1 MSSTTDRYEDEGS
14 GWVTFAG
21 VMILMLA
28 VLNFIRGI
36 SAIADSK
43 FWVGDQKYVIHDL
56 HAWGWIILI
65 IAIIEILVAFG
76 IWSGGEWSRW
86 IGVFIATL
94 NAIWALF
101 FIPASPFWALTLFVI
116 AILVI
121 YGLAAHGGG
130 GRASTS

>member
-1 MSSTTDRYEDEGS
+1 MSSTTDRYGDEGS

>member
-1 MSSTTDRYEDEGS
+1 VSSTTDRYEDEGS

>member
-28 VLNFIRGI
+28 VLNVIRGI
-36 SAIADSK
+36 AAISDSK

-56 HAWGWIILI
+56 HTWGWVILI
-65 IAIIEILVAFG
+65 IGIIEIFVAFG
-76 IWSGGEWSRW
+76 IWSGGSWSRW

-101 FIPASPFWALTLFVI
+101 FIPAAPFWALTLFAI
-116 AILVI
+116 AIFVI
-121 YGLAAHGGG
+121 YGLAAHGGR
-130 GRASTS
+130 GRASTG